1 MQTPKKE
8 YTQETLVGFLIVNGL
23 MKFILH
29 ITAVQSLIVLN
40 YKKTE
45 SDIEI
50 NSERSEKE
58 KSQTL

>member
-8 YTQETLVGFLIVNGL
+8 YTQETFVGFLEINGL

-29 ITAVQSLIVLN
+29 ITVVQSLIVLN

-50 NSERSEKE
+50 NSERSEK
-58 KSQTL
+58 